1 MKKIFTFLLIAALT
15 ALSASAVTV
24 RLDIDDIDRVEALIN
39 DEQDVPGLKSGYNEI
54 DVDPGTAV
62 YIVARTGCSLLSV
75 ADTNGDYKYDMP
87 IHAED
92 GRQFS
97 IINVYS
103 DYGDTYVIKSASQ
116 ADTRT
121 AQCTIKVD
129 DPAKVK
135 VVNPADESTVELTAG
150 DNTYK
155 FDPATESTLTI
166 KPTGRPLYS
175 VTVNGSE
182 AAFNGYAYNV
192 TLTDG
197 CTVDILANFPDKDC
211 PVKFVL
217 SGDQADLFIRT
228 VDVDGRAVA
237 DFMSDSFT
245 VKAGSELSISAHT
258 DEWQVTECTVN
269 GVSATFSNPFN
280 VFVTEATTI
289 AISVSKYATFPMT
302 INVDDPA
309 RIHAYRGYSYNNDE
323 ITLNAGANR
332 VDITRNTPIVSFV
345 PADGCYIKSLEV
357 DGYEYADDELRVA
370 PVMVGSLTDN
380 SVITVTTGVI
390 DRNMDATISVEPSL
404 AGQVTLIRSDHSSV
418 TLDGETTAFR
428 FYEGDNPFTLELAA
442 ASDDIVV
449 TVDGSAIAP
458 VYPSSPKYSLTLA
471 NGSVVRVGSSDYS
484 SIRLPEA
491 DIDAP
496 ARIYNLQ
503 GMPVDPSAT
512 LPSGLYIVNGKKILV
527 R

>member
-1 MKKIFTFLLIAALT
+1 MKKIFTFLLIAVVA
-15 ALSASAVTV
+15 AMSASAVTV
-24 RLDIDDIDRVEALIN
+24 RLDIDDISRIQVLID
-39 DEQDVPGLKSGYNEI
+39 DEQDVPNLISGYNEI

-62 YIVARTGCSLLSV
+62 YIVARQGCTLLSV
-75 ADTNGDYKYDMP
+75 AETNGDYKYDMP
-87 IHAED
+87 IHADD

-121 AQCTIKVD
+121 SECTIKVD

-135 VVNPADESTVELTAG
+135 VINTADESTVELTYG
-150 DNTYK
+150 DNTYR
-155 FDPATESTLTI
+155 FDPQNENKLTI
-166 KPTGRPLYS
+166 KPTGKPLYS
-175 VTVNGSE
+175 VTVDGIE
-182 AAFNGYAYNV
+182 APFSGYAYAV
-192 TLTDG
+192 ELTDG
-197 CTVDILANFPDKDC
+197 CTVDIRANYPDKDC
-211 PVKFVL
+211 TVKFVL
-217 SGDQADLFIRT
+217 SGDQADLFIRN
-228 VDVDGRAVA
+228 VDVDGRAVT

-245 VKAGSELSISAHT
+245 VKAGSEISITGHT

-269 GVSATFSNPFN
+269 GVATAFSNPLN

-289 AISVSKYATFPMT
+289 AITVSKYATFPMT

-323 ITLNAGANR
+323 LTLSPGANR

-345 PADGCYIKSLEV
+345 PAEGCYIKSLEV

-380 SVITVTTGVI
+380 SSITVTTGVI
-390 DRNMDATISVEPSL
+390 DRNMDASISVEPSL
-404 AGQVTLIRSDHSSV
+404 AGQVTLIRSDHSDV
-418 TLDGETTAFR
+418 ALAGETTSFK

-442 ASDDIVV
+442 ASDNIVV
-449 TVDGSAIAP
+449 TVDGREIAP
-458 VYPSSPKYSLTLA
+458 IYPSSPRYSLTLA
-471 NGSVVRVGSSDYS
+471 NGSVMRVGSSDYS

-491 DIDAP
+491 DA
-496 ARIYNLQ
+496 AAGTHIYNLQ
-503 GMPVDPSAT
+503 GMPVVPSAP
-512 LPSGLYIVNGKKILV
+512 LPSGFYIVNGKKILV